1 MAAAS
6 IIPRMVKACFKA
18 GVVVNQRNQ
27 DRRNA
32 LEHYLRERTGATVYE
47 DEFEEI
53 DKEIAK
59 LLFVAGET
67 GTDGTT
73 RGLPKFLRQMEP
85 KNDLRLMTL
94 CQRAIRRHL
103 LEASPVNLV
112 VRIPRL
118 ELPESLK
125 EHLLYNIQEDPYHRD
140 DDSDISTSD
149 INRYRY
155 EQVRSKH
162 SEEWVIYQERLCLH
176 RPKLQTE
183 STRKRVKKDPDKL
196 VQVPR
201 ARIFPH
207 RRGLQQSDSDSGSE
221 SGTQSDE
228 EELEEEQSESGSQE
242 EEGESQSGVESES
255 EISESD

>member
-32 LEHYLRERTGATVYE
+32 MEHYLRERTGATLYE

-59 LLFVAGET
+59 LLFAAGET

-94 CQRAIRRHL
+94 CRRAIRRHL

-112 VRIPRL
+112 LRIPRL
-118 ELPESLK
+118 ELPESLQ
-125 EHLLYNIQEDPYHRD
+125 EYLLYNIQEDPYHRD

-149 INRYRY
+149 IDRYRY

-162 SEEWVIYQERLCLH
+162 SEEWLIYQERLCLH

-183 STRKRVKKDPDKL
+183 SKRKRIKEDADKL

-201 ARIFPH
+201 ARIYIH
-207 RRGLQQSDSDSGSE
+207 RRCVEQSDSDN

-228 EELEEEQSESGSQE
+228 EELEDQSESG
-242 EEGESQSGVESES
+242 
-255 EISESD
+255 